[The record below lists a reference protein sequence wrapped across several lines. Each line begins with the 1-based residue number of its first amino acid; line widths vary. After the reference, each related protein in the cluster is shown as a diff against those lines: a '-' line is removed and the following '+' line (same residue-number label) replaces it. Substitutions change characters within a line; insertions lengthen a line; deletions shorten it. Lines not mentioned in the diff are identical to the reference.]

1 MIPGARPP
9 SLPELVRAQDRLTFI
24 YLERCAIHRDANAI
38 TATDER
44 GTIHQVQV
52 GQGPMPT
59 PVPDAA
65 QLVADRGV
73 RPPLLPA

>member
-1 MIPGARPP
+1 MQA
-9 SLPELVRAQDRLTFI
+9 AQVLTV
-24 YLERCAIHRDANAI
+24 HH
-38 TATDER
+38 DER